1 MRLMTIA
8 SGSSGNAGYLGSERT
23 HLLID
28 AGISRRRIVQGLEAA
43 DLKPAD
49 LAGVLPLYATAGT
62 LAAIQKKGML
72 DDYPAE
78 RIHVIQGGE
87 AFSLGDLTV
96 LPLSIDHDAAEP
108 VGYRVT
114 DGGKSAAFLTD
125 LGHATPELEAAL
137 RNLDALLLESNHDVR
152 MLEAGPYPYPLK
164 RRILGDCGHLS
175 NESAGR
181 LLSLLCHGGLKQVLL
196 GHLSKENNLPE
207 LAYETVRCELRLTHG
222 KGEAEELPLAVAAR
236 DCCSKL
242 YEF

>member
-28 AGISRRRIVQGLEAA
+28 AGISRRRIVQGLETA

-49 LAGVLPLYATAGT
+49 LAGVLLTHEHADHVTGLKVLLKKDPVPLYATAGT
-62 LAAIQKKGML
+62 LVAIQKKGML

-78 RIHVIQGGE
+78 RIHVIRGGE

-137 RNLDALLLESNHDVR
+137 RDLDALLLESNHDVR
-152 MLEAGPYPYPLK
+152 MLEAG
-164 RRILGDCGHLS
+164 
-175 NESAGR
+175 
-181 LLSLLCHGGLKQVLL
+181 LSLLAETPHPRGLRAPLERECGPAAL
-196 GHLSKENNLPE
+196 AALPRRSQTGVARASQQRE
-207 LAYETVRCELRLTHG
+207 QSAGTRL
-222 KGEAEELPLAVAAR
+222 
-236 DCCSKL
+236 
-242 YEF
+242 